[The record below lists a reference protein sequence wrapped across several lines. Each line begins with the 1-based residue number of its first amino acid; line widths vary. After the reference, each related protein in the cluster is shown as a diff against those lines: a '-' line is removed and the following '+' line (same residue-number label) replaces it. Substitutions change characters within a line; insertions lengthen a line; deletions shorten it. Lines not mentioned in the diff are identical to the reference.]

1 VANVCV
7 LVDIEV
13 ENIHDL
19 KVRPIVIVFMAS
31 AITPVAVVILVA
43 LPVLLGDGDCGR
55 EGQRQNCR
63 RCGSK
68 PALG

>member
-1 VANVCV
+1 MRMVPTAGRIAVMIGIAVVAMA
-7 LVDIEV
+7 
-13 ENIHDL
+13 
-19 KVRPIVIVFMAS
+19 VIVFMAS
-31 AITPVAVVILVA
+31 VITAVAVVILVA